1 MSKNVHNIRGRVGK
15 KKGKFISDKCAR
27 KMEMFLS
34 STEGKHGR
42 RIKPSQIKINENNED
57 KENHCEGRRIIDVN
71 KVAEDLWCNNCNS
84 AISLRDIQVEKQYSI
99 ASKWLVKCQS
109 CLNMVQVETSRN
121 AKNFYF
127 DSNLKLA
134 IGMLDAG
141 IGEIKINTLLSAL
154 NVQSVTDKSLKRYER
169 CVGPVIEEVANNSCV
184 DAIEAEKYL
193 TFQHQKEKLYSI
205 FNYTSTSNYPE
216 EQCDIDINNNN
227 DPINLVASYDAAWT
241 KRGRQHNSLRGHGS
255 LMGYYSK
262 KVLAYATRNI
272 CCKNANKNMVQNII
286 GDDHSS
292 SIAALRRLSPYV
304 IQKWSDLN
312 HVAKTFNSKLYEMK
326 LSATLRDYCIKVFA
340 LAVKQNKGS
349 DIKHNNCGPYCEK
362 DDKNIH
368 IFKYFKDGKC
378 LTDFNLQDKL
388 DKIIKPFINYA
399 PQIAQCASSQSNES
413 FNNTICSKH
422 LKSSFYGDSESHCY
436 RVGIAVCQRN
446 LGYGFILEL
455 LIKLGL
461 SPGKHTRKYRIRKY
475 NKYCYEAEKKR
486 NISTKRRRLF
496 LKKDRSSKSF
506 SLANCEGV
514 SYESGCVYLNTSELI
529 DEVIIAANVSY
540 DNCAIVAFD
549 IETTGLQTTDVIV
562 QIAAVSDQNSFN
574 VYIMPTKCMS
584 PHASNVTGIEVINNE
599 MFMHSKKVTASSARD
614 GIISFLYFLKHLRKP
629 CVLVARNGFRFD
641 VPRIINLVTSVEL
654 LKELK
659 IFVKGFCHTMPVF
672 KSILLDRKKQKKSFS
687 QNELANDYLNNIDLL
702 VTHVALNDALML
714 QKLIQKLCNDT
725 TAIVNNTRSINFL
738 ISSKERLVKA
748 KECYNSLNNILISK
762 CMKARLSKIGINEE
776 HLRKAC
782 NIGGIQAL
790 TMLLGESVNGKP
802 RVTNNKKVILAIFD
816 HFCK

>member
-1 MSKNVHNIRGRVGK
+1 
-15 KKGKFISDKCAR
+15 
-27 KMEMFLS
+27 MEMFLS
-34 STEGKHGR
+34 STEGKHDR
-42 RIKPSQIKINENNED
+42 RIKPSQIKINESNED

-84 AISLRDIQVEKQYSI
+84 AISLRDIQVEKQYGI

-109 CLNMVQVETSRN
+109 CLNMVQVETSRK

-141 IGEIKINTLLSAL
+141 IGEIKINTLLLAL
-154 NVQSVTDKSLKRYER
+154 NVPSVTDKSLKRYER
-169 CVGPVIEEVANNSCV
+169 CVGPVIEEVANKSCV

-193 TFQHQKEKLYSI
+193 TFQHQKE
-205 FNYTSTSNYPE
+205 NPE

-241 KRGRQHNSLRGHGS
+241 KRGRQHNSLSGHGS

-272 CCKNANKNMVQNII
+272 CCNKCKQKHVKEHSCRKNHYGSSKSMESDMAVEIVLRNNNLIETNCRVQTII
-286 GDDHSS
+286 GDDDSS

-304 IQKWSDLN
+304 IQKWSDFN

-326 LSATLRDYCIKVFA
+326 LSATLRDYFIKVFA

-349 DIKHNNCGPYCEK
+349 DIKAKIALENIIPHAFGEHNNCGPYCEK

-378 LTDFNLQDKL
+378 LTDFNLRDKL
-388 DKIIKPFINYA
+388 DKIIKPFINCA

-422 LKSSFYGDSESHCY
+422 PKSSFYGDSESHCY

-446 LGYGFILEL
+446 LGYGFIPEL

-496 LKKDRSSKSF
+496 LKKDRSSKSA
-506 SLANCEGV
+506 SLANREGV
-514 SYESGCVYLNTSELI
+514 SYESGCGYLNTSELI
-529 DEVIIAANVSY
+529 DEVIIAENVSY

-599 MFMHSKKVTASSARD
+599 MFVHSKKVTASSARD
-614 GIISFLYFLKHLRKP
+614 GVISFLYFLKHLRKP
-629 CVLVARNGFRFD
+629 CVLVAHNGFRFD

-659 IFVKGFCHTMPVF
+659 IFVKGFCDTMPVF
-672 KSILLDRKKQKKSFS
+672 KFILLDRKKQKKSFS
-687 QNELANDYLNNIDLL
+687 QKELANDYLNNIDLL
-702 VTHVALNDALML
+702 VSHM
-714 QKLIQKLCNDT
+714 
-725 TAIVNNTRSINFL
+725 
-738 ISSKERLVKA
+738 
-748 KECYNSLNNILISK
+748 
-762 CMKARLSKIGINEE
+762 
-776 HLRKAC
+776 
-782 NIGGIQAL
+782 
-790 TMLLGESVNGKP
+790 MLLMMHLCYKN
-802 RVTNNKKVILAIFD
+802 
-816 HFCK
+816 